1 MSTRTVLYAL
11 TVAIAM
17 LTLPAAASAR
27 PIYDT
32 GPVATPTAE
41 HAVSSWPSPLLLVAT
56 ALAVV
61 LMAMAVRAVRN
72 HRVAAKA

>member
-11 TVAIAM
+11 TIAVAM

-27 PIYDT
+27 PLYDREPLT
-32 GPVATPTAE
+32 TSGQ
-41 HAVSSWPSPLLLVAT
+41 AVSSGPSPLLFVAA

-61 LMAMAVRAVRN
+61 LVIAAVRIVRS
-72 HRVAAKA
+72 HPVAAKA